1 MDVSILESDKYTVPA
16 MNAVNATCTLY
27 GVQGAIV
34 SIGFR
39 NTGDL
44 PTGIFISQMYVTDS
58 GLAAFVELVNASSTD
73 TDCYTVVAVAS
84 PKDVNSSEVKAPLL
98 INQVTTRP
106 IPVSQS
112 Q

>member
-1 MDVSILESDKYTVPA
+1 MNVSILTSDKYTVPA
-16 MNAVNATCTLY
+16 RNAVNVTCTLY

-34 SIGFR
+34 SIGFC
-39 NTGDL
+39 NDGDL
-44 PTGIFISQMYVTDS
+44 PTGIFINQMYVTDL
-58 GLAAFVELVNASSTD
+58 GQAAFVELVSGSSTD
-73 TDCYTVVAVAS
+73 TVCYTTVAVAS
-84 PKDVNSSEVKAPLL
+84 PEDVNSSDVQAPLL